1 MTTPLVFIPG
11 LNCTPALFA
20 PQAARLREER
30 LVIFADTTQDATISA
45 MAGRL
50 LADAPARFALAGLSM
65 GGYVALELLRLAPH
79 RVAGVALMDTNARP
93 DSEEA
98 VQRRLQLIEMAETGA
113 FEDVHPALWPRLV
126 HPDHLGDAALEAT
139 VREMMLEVGP
149 TAFMRQQ
156 RAIIGRMDSRPFLKS
171 VTQPALV
178 LVGEQDAITPL
189 VQAEEMHGLLPE
201 AELVV
206 VPQSGHLSSLEQP
219 ERVYDALAAW
229 LARIPEEDVPHGR
242 APDAAMVGA
251 G

>member
-11 LNCTPALFA
+11 LNCTAALFG
-20 PQAARLREER
+20 PQAERLREGR
-30 LVIFADTTQDATISA
+30 PVIFADTTQDATISA

-93 DSEEA
+93 DAEEA
-98 VQRRLQLIEMAETGA
+98 VQRRLQLVDMAETGA
-113 FEDVHPALWPRLV
+113 FEDVHRALWPRLV
-126 HPDHLGDAALEAT
+126 HPDRIGDAALEAI
-139 VREMMLEVGP
+139 VWEMMLEVGP

-156 RAIIGRMDSRPFLKS
+156 RAIIGRMDSRPFLKN

-189 VQAEEMHGLLPE
+189 VQAEEMHGLLPD

-219 ERVYDALAAW
+219 EHVLDALTAW
-229 LARIPEEDVPHGR
+229 LARIPDEDTPDDR
-242 APDAAMVGA
+242 AHAAA
-251 G
+251 LASER